1 LLWRAQRIE
10 EFLDLASAG
19 LATREFGILNR
30 ALERNGGSPI
40 AAAIAAT
47 TLLRCNA
54 LDEAERGALSKLDAF
69 YNFPDG
75 AVLTAEALMR
85 EGSVAEAARQK
96 ELAAPGGGGSTDVSG
111 LAQGKEFKEARA
123 YFAYLAQRG
132 PPLLASTLSIA
143 AARVPFWREVA
154 LLPEFLIFD
163 QLKTGKLR
171 VLSSLTLKSVGSYYF
186 ACPEEKAES
195 PLILAFRA
203 WLLSQAQALETTPV
217 PRKGERR

>member
-1 LLWRAQRIE
+1 MLWRAQRIE

-85 EGSVAEAARQK
+85 KGSVAEA
-96 ELAAPGGGGSTDVSG
+96 VSG
-111 LAQGKEFKEARA
+111 LAQGEEFKEARA